1 MDDEALREMFRRA
14 RTIAVVGMSGN
25 PDRDSYE
32 VGAYFK
38 AHGYRVIPVNP
49 ALTEALGERAYPSL
63 AAIPPETGVDVV
75 DVFRRSEA
83 VPAIVD
89 EALARSPRPRV
100 LWLQLTVRHPGSG
113 PRLTEA
119 GVGFVQDRCLMSE
132 HRRLTSP
139 PGPG

>member
-1 MDDEALREMFRRA
+1 MDDEALRELFRRA

-32 VGAYFK
+32 VGAYLK

-63 AAIPPETGVDVV
+63 AAIPPETKVDVV

-119 GVGFVQDRCLMSE
+119 GLEFVQDRCLMSE